1 MDTRIDTDKKI
12 DVGKTYFRLITE
24 NNFRP
29 KKIESENFFTKKKFE
44 IKKNLAKDYV
54 KKNKFNKE

>member
-29 KKIESENFFTKKKFE
+29 KKLRVKIFYKEKIRNKKFS
-44 IKKNLAKDYV
+44 
-54 KKNKFNKE
+54 